1 MGFFNKAQLCDILII
16 GDHVQ
21 YRRYGF
27 QNRVKIKTPNEAQW
41 LTVPIIHEGDQPIN
55 TVKIFQ
61 EKQSELNW
69 YERHLKTLQVNYAKA
84 KYYDEYIGKFE
95 KTYKK
100 GYELLADLNL
110 EFIKTVLEILELN
123 IPIKKTSEMN
133 LTKSKTELIIEI
145 ANKVGADTYLSGIR
159 GVRYLDESAFQKNNI
174 VLRYNKYEHPRY
186 NQQFMDLGF
195 IEGLSILDLIFN
207 EGPQS
212 LEIIKSGFPGF

>member
-1 MGFFNKAQLCDILII
+1 MGFFNKARLCDMLII

-27 QNRVKIKTPNEAQW
+27 QNRVKIKTRNGAQW
-41 LTVPIIHEGDQPIN
+41 LTVPIVHEGDQPIN

-61 EKQSELNW
+61 ENQNGSIW
-69 YERHLKTLQVNYAKA
+69 HERHLNTLQANYEKA
-84 KYYDEYIGKFE
+84 KYYDEYIDKFE

-100 GYELLADLNL
+100 GYEFLADLNL
-110 EFIKTVLEILELN
+110 EFIKNVFEILELN

-133 LTKSKTELIIEI
+133 LTESKTELIIEI
-145 ANKVGADTYLSGIR
+145 ANKVGADAYLSGIR
-159 GVRYLDESAFQKNNI
+159 GIRYLEESAFQNNNK
-174 VLRYNKYEHPRY
+174 VLRYTKFEHPRY

-212 LEIIKSGFPGF
+212 LEILRSGFPGF